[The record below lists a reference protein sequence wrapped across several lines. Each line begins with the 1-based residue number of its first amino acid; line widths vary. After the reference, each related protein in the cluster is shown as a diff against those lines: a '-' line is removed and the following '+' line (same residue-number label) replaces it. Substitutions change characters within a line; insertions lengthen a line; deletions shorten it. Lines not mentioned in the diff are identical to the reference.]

1 MNHLLS
7 SLFSLLSSGLF
18 RIASDTALWSQGY
31 PEDSFSPLAEALTV
45 VSTLI
50 QATDSNDTVSA
61 TSTAT
66 ATVSA
71 FRTELSQ
78 LGEAYA
84 HALLSIVRRAPSH
97 SSELPANKAMNLL
110 CQSVKALFETPKH
123 TTPSSSSSSVKAT
136 KLTSFYHYSSTQTR
150 YLLLDVF
157 AHTPFE
163 DVLSATKSV
172 LSAISSAST
181 SAEEQRYFLRIAFER

>member
-1 MNHLLS
+1 M
-7 SLFSLLSSGLF
+7 
-18 RIASDTALWSQGY
+18 
-31 PEDSFSPLAEALTV
+31 
-45 VSTLI
+45 STLI
-50 QATDSNDTVSA
+50 QATDSNDIVSA

-123 TTPSSSSSSVKAT
+123 TTPSSSSSVKAT